1 MNPEIKQ
8 TLELVLDLL
17 WVFFILFTLFTLT
30 YQKLKNEK
38 LTEEKKQLEA
48 KLNQYEFIMSI
59 SDDISAEMF
68 KENELLTR
76 QLKKYTE
83 EKPFNIHHS

>member
-68 KENELLTR
+68 KENQQLEKRITDLQKQPLTI
-76 QLKKYTE
+76 
-83 EKPFNIHHS
+83 NN